1 MAAVEGWIK
10 ERLTA
15 SEALAEIGAGVYPVK
30 VPQST
35 PDNSP
40 AVTYRRQSTQRGQH
54 AQGSHANAT
63 AMIEVRCRSIDY
75 GEAKA
80 MAEAVRLSLDSRQ
93 TVFSDKSIRRTAT
106 INEFDDDEAPYLA
119 DDVTVFEAVLVFE
132 IAFIEEANTL

>member
-10 ERLTA
+10 ERLT
-15 SEALAEIGAGVYPVK
+15 SNETLAEIGASVHPVK

-35 PDNSP
+35 PDNAP
-40 AVTYRRQSTQRGQH
+40 AVTYRRMQTVRGQQ

-63 AMIEVRCRSIDY
+63 ATIEVRCRSTDY

-80 MAEAVRLSLDSRQ
+80 MADAVRLELDSRK

>member
-10 ERLTA
+10 ERLT
-15 SEALAEIGAGVYPVK
+15 SNETLAEIGASVHPVK

-35 PDNSP
+35 PDNAP
-40 AVTYRRQSTQRGQH
+40 AVTYRRMQTVRGQH
-54 AQGSHANAT
+54 ALGSHANAT
-63 AMIEVRCRSIDY
+63 ATIEVRCRSTDY

-80 MAEAVRLSLDSRQ
+80 MANAVRLELDSRQ

-119 DDVTVFEAVLVFE
+119 DDVTTFECVLVFG
-132 IAFIEEANTL
+132 IGFIEEANTL